1 MANEDD
7 RRLQEAVR
15 RLEVIANM
23 RSTFPGQLQRSQRI
37 ISGRSLSM
45 EQGDGMD
52 FDDLDSPP
60 TSPLPTKNKRSMSME
75 GDGMMDDDEDF
86 SLLNA
91 SPILENSPVPTKA
104 KIRLSRRRIM
114 DGMMGSSGRSQ
125 RTTMHDRHSTAGRS
139 QRLSDLGLSFRDL
152 GMNF

>member
-1 MANEDD
+1 
-7 RRLQEAVR
+7 
-15 RLEVIANM
+15 
-23 RSTFPGQLQRSQRI
+23 
-37 ISGRSLSM
+37 
-45 EQGDGMD
+45 MD

-60 TSPLPTKNKRSMSME
+60 NSPLPTKNKRSMSME

-86 SLLNA
+86 SLLSA

-104 KIRLSRRRIM
+104 KIRLNRRRIM

-125 RTTMHDRHSTAGRS
+125 RTTMHDSYSTASRS
-139 QRLSDLGLSFRDL
+139 QRLSDLGLSFRDF